1 MTTLITLGAATFVSE
16 DFAALS
22 AALLVAQGNLALW
35 PAFLA
40 VALGIWL
47 GDLGLWVAGRTAWMT
62 RGWLPWL
69 RRWRPS
75 TGQLDAAR
83 RQLERHAGLAIF
95 ASRVLPGSRL
105 PLYFWAGAGG
115 IKLLPFAAWT
125 LAAVSAW
132 TAVLVGVVAA
142 FGAAF
147 ADALGIYFSV
157 ASVAVPIAAL
167 VAWRWYGGTRAV
179 PAWLARLGRWEF
191 WPSWLFYGPVAG
203 WVAWL
208 MMTRGPRALS
218 AANPGIED
226 GGFVGESKSA
236 ILSMLPA
243 EWTLAHALLRP
254 GTLEDRLND
263 LSGHLARTGT
273 TFPVILKPDVGQRG
287 VGVRLVRSM
296 ADAAAYL
303 ADHPAAVVAQVYHPG
318 PYEAGIFYYRLPGAR
333 RGQIFSI
340 TDKRFPIV
348 VGDGI
353 HALSAL
359 IDAHPRY
366 RLQARTFQT
375 RHQHRLAEVPAAG
388 ETVRL
393 GVAGNHAQ
401 GTLFLDGSDLLT
413 PALAARIDEISQ
425 RIDGFYIGRFD
436 VRYRDPRALMAGDDL
451 AIVELNGVTAEAT
464 HIYDPSRSLWSAYR
478 TLFTQW
484 RLVFDIGAAN
494 LTAGRRSSS
503 LSRLVKLSLSHLG
516 TPTPHA
522 TAD

>member
-1 MTTLITLGAATFVSE
+1 MTTLLTLGAATFVSE
-16 DFAALS
+16 DAAALS
-22 AALLVAQGNLALW
+22 AASLVAQGSLALW
-35 PAFLA
+35 PASLT

-47 GDLGLWVAGRTAWMT
+47 GDLGLWVAGRTARMT
-62 RGWLPWL
+62 AGRLLWL
-69 RRWRPS
+69 RRWQPS
-75 TGQLDAAR
+75 TDQLDAAG
-83 RQLERHAGLAIF
+83 RQLERHACLAIF

-105 PLYFWAGAGG
+105 PLYFLAGAGG
-115 IKLLPFAAWT
+115 LRLLPFAAWT
-125 LAAVSAW
+125 FAAVSAW
-132 TAVLVGVVAA
+132 TAVLFGVVAA
-142 FGAAF
+142 FSAAF
-147 ADALGIYFSV
+147 TDALGIYASI
-157 ASVAVPIAAL
+157 ASVAVTLAAL
-167 VAWRWYGGTRAV
+167 VTWRWYGAATEPV
-179 PAWLARLGRWEF
+179 WLARLRRWEF
-191 WPSWLFYGPVAG
+191 WPPWLFYGPVAG

-208 MMTRGPRALS
+208 MITRGPRALS

-254 GTLEDRLND
+254 GTLEDRLNS
-263 LSGHLARTGT
+263 LSGHFDRTGT

-287 VGVRLVRSM
+287 AGVRLVRSM

-318 PYEAGIFYYRLPGAR
+318 PYEAGIFYYRLPGAP
-333 RGQIFSI
+333 RGQVFSI
-340 TDKRFPIV
+340 TDKRFPMV
-348 VGDGI
+348 VGDGL
-353 HALSAL
+353 HPLSAL
-359 IDAHPRY
+359 IEAHPRH
-366 RLQARTFQT
+366 RLQARTFLT
-375 RHQHRLAEVPAAG
+375 RHRDRLAEVPAAG
-388 ETVRL
+388 ETIRL

-401 GTLFLDGSDLLT
+401 GTMFLDGSDLLT
-413 PALAARIDEISQ
+413 PALAARIDAISQ

-484 RLVFDIGAAN
+484 RLVFDIGAVN

-503 LSRLVKLSLSHLG
+503 LRRLVTLSLAHLG
-516 TPTPHA
+516 TPTTHA